1 MNKAG
6 VKAEKTEKLAF
17 IPQTTLKLYNL
28 KPSGFFSGQNSI
40 RILEEF
46 SNHSSDHKKTELTKR
61 RVMNSMHSNP
71 TYYYEKV
78 KINLEIDLNRNKV
91 FEF

>member
-6 VKAEKTEKLAF
+6 VKAEKMEKLAF

-28 KPSGFFSGQNSI
+28 KPSGFSGQNSI

-46 SNHSSDHKKTELTKR
+46 LQSFQW
-61 RVMNSMHSNP
+61 P
-71 TYYYEKV
+71 
-78 KINLEIDLNRNKV
+78 
-91 FEF
+91 